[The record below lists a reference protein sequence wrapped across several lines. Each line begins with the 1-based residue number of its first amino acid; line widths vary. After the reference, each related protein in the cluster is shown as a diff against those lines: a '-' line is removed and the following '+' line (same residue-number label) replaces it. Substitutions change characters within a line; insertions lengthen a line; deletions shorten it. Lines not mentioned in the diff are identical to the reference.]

1 MIDNLWIFG
10 FKSIFETD
18 ASRLVIIVE
27 KIVLVCQDHN
37 YVILCIRTLL
47 YFIDPVR
54 HVLDIIL
61 IREIAHNNE
70 ASLISI
76 ELGNCALN

>member
-1 MIDNLWIFG
+1 MIDNLWIIG

-18 ASRLVIIVE
+18 ASGLVIIVE
-27 KIVLVCQDHN
+27 KVVLVRQDHN
-37 YVILCIRTLL
+37 YVVLCIRTLL

-54 HVLDIIL
+54 HILDVLL
-61 IREIAHNNE
+61 IREIAQNYE
-70 ASLISI
+70 ASLIPV